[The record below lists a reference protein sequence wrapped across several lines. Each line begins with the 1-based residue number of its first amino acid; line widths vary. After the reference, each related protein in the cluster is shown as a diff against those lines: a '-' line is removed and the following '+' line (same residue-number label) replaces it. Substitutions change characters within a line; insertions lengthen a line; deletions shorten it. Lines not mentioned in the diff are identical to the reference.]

1 MADRTRMKHMKS
13 QLHQVSTTIG
23 EIHNRMEA
31 LENSMDWRIE
41 GAVHV
46 WRKES
51 RPHTARL
58 EEQMR
63 EQVQALKDHMQQF
76 VLMLTH

>member
-1 MADRTRMKHMKS
+1 MADRTRINYMES
-13 QLHQVSTTIG
+13 QLHQVLTTIG

-31 LENSMDWRIE
+31 LENFVNQRIE

-46 WRKES
+46 WCEES
-51 RPHTARL
+51 KSQMARL

-63 EQVQALKDHMQQF
+63 EQSQALRDHMQ
-76 VLMLTH
+76 